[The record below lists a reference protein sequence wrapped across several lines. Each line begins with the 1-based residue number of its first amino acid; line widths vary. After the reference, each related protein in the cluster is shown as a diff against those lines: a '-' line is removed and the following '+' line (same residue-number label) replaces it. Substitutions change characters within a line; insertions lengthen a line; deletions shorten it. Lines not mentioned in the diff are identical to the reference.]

1 MNLREKIKSYSFW
14 VSLGSAVIL
23 ILKVLGSRF
32 GFRVDETMISD
43 LFTALCSILV
53 ILGII
58 VIPQP
63 KDMDKQKSI
72 KDAFQ
77 NSITEPEIIEPDNQT
92 TPENIINS
100 TVVAE
105 TAYVL
110 AETTQETQPEF
121 TKTTD
126 EKIEPEVEDINIEPI
141 INQTTDYNK
150 ETIVQED
157 TKQVKK
163 YNELYDVIKREKEK
177 YSDNMAEFIK
187 ILQDEINST
196 KSQEE
201 ANF

>member
-141 INQTTDYNK
+141 INQTNDYNN

-157 TKQVKK
+157 TKQVKN